1 MPKKIQGSEEEGTRK
16 ITGPEKVAV
25 LLMSLGEEVAAKVL
39 ANLDDREIQNIGNYM
54 CDLGDVDMG
63 VMDRIN
69 KDFYETVQSGTG
81 GLGIGGM
88 DFLKTALMQALDPAK
103 ATEILNNITTPGE
116 EMGGGLETV
125 RLLDPKIISSFITN
139 EHPQTAAIILAHL
152 EPAIASTTIREL
164 PEENRMEVVHR
175 LATLER
181 VAPTV
186 IRELDEALQ
195 SEFMTSGAVSGNKLG
210 GVEVAAEVMGS
221 LDRETETSI
230 LTAMDEIDPEM
241 ADIIRNL
248 RFTFEDILKI
258 DDAGIQLV
266 MKEINQE
273 DLLLGLK
280 TASDELKEKLFNNM
294 SERASLM
301 LKEDLESLGPQKISD
316 VEKAQQKVIAVC
328 KKLEE
333 EGKVAIG
340 GGGDELV

>member
-1 MPKKIQGSEEEGTRK
+1 MARK
-16 ITGPEKVAV
+16 LSGPERAAV
-25 LLMSLGEEVAAKVL
+25 LLVNLGEEVAAKVL

-54 CDLGDVDMG
+54 SALGDVDMG
-63 VMDRIN
+63 TMDSIN
-69 KDFYETVQSGTG
+69 KEFYNMVESGTG
-81 GLGIGGM
+81 GLGVAGM

-125 RLLDPKIISSFITN
+125 RLLDPKIIASFIVN

-152 EPAIASTTIREL
+152 DPPVASLTVREL
-164 PEENRMEVVHR
+164 PEENRMEIVHR

-181 VAPTV
+181 VAPSV

-195 SEFMTSGAVSGNKLG
+195 SEFRTSGAVSGNKLG
-210 GVEVAAEVMGS
+210 GVEIAAEVMGS
-221 LDRETETSI
+221 LDRTTETSI
-230 LTAMDEIDPEM
+230 LTAMDEVDPDLANE
-241 ADIIRNL
+241 IRNL

-258 DDAGIQLV
+258 DDNGIQMI

-273 DLLLGLK
+273 DLLIGLK
-280 TASDELKEKLFNNM
+280 TATDELKEKLFTNM
-294 SERASLM
+294 SERAALM
-301 LKEDLESLGPQKISD
+301 LKEDLESLGPTKISE

-333 EGKVAIG
+333 DGKLVIG
-340 GGGDELV
+340 GGADQLV